1 MEQQGA
7 NYKPSR
13 VEIAIANVKTGFLEL
28 AKRYVAYTKL
38 INAPYLLEDAN
49 LDRSILLL
57 LQSL

>member
-28 AKRYVAYTKL
+28 AKRYVDYSQNLDMA
-38 INAPYLLEDAN
+38 AVLEDAT